1 MNTEELLEKYF
12 DGRTTCEEEKKLRKF
27 FSHNTSMPEHLQV
40 YRPLFAY
47 LDEEARRNKTVHPKR
62 KVTALKRP
70 VLYTL
75 GGLAAGLLLVLGIAG
90 MSRYWNERQD
100 NYVFI
105 DGQQYTD
112 IDLVRQQ
119 AQLALNEVRISR
131 EEVFMIL
138 FAE

>member
-1 MNTEELLEKYF
+1 EKYF
-12 DGRTTCEEEKKLRKF
+12 DGRTTCEEERKLRKF

-47 LDEEARRNKTVHPKR
+47 LDEEVRRNKTLHPKR
-62 KVTALKRP
+62 KVTVLKRP
-70 VLYTL
+70 MLYTL
-75 GGLAAGLLLVLGIAG
+75 GGLAAGLLLILGIAG